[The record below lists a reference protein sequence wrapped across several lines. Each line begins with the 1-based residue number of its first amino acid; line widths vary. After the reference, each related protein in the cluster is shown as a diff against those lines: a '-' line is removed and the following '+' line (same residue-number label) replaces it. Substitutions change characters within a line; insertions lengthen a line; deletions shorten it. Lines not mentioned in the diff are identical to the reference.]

1 MIKKVPGIFSTAIGI
16 DLGTANV
23 LVYVRDRGVIM
34 NEPSVVAID
43 SKTRRPIAVGSD
55 AKKMLGLTPV
65 GIEAMRPMQRGVIAD
80 FEVSEHML
88 RYFIGKAG
96 RHSFLTHLT
105 VVIAVPYGITPV
117 EERAVKDSAY
127 RAGAQQVQTIFE
139 PIASALGAGLPV
151 GEPEGSMIVDIGGGT
166 SEIAILS
173 LGGIVAAKS
182 IRVGGDEFDKT
193 IINYVK
199 DAYGLAIQSRTAEQ
213 IKIQIGSAYPLDQEL
228 SLEIKGRDSIS
239 GLPRA
244 QTVNSTEIREALKH
258 NFNDIIEGISKTLEI
273 CPPEVAADL
282 VDRGVA
288 LAGGGALVRGLD
300 RLLSEKTGLP
310 FFVAEDPLRCVV
322 NGTGKIIEN
331 SNWNTFRR
339 RH

>member
-1 MIKKVPGIFSTAIGI
+1 MFKSLPAFFSTAIGI

-23 LVYVRDRGVIM
+23 LVYVKGRGVIM

-43 SKTRRPIAVGSD
+43 SKTRRPIAIGSD
-55 AKKMLGLTPV
+55 AKRMLGLTPV
-65 GIEAMRPMQRGVIAD
+65 GIEATRPMQKGVIAD

-88 RYFIGKAG
+88 RYFIKRAG
-96 RHSFLTHLT
+96 QHSFLTNLT

-127 RAGAQQVQTIFE
+127 RAGANTVQTISE

-151 GEPEGSMIVDIGGGT
+151 GESEASMIVDIGGGT

-173 LGGIVAAKS
+173 LGGIVSARS
-182 IRVGGDEFDKT
+182 IRVGGDEFDKS

-199 DAYGLAIQSRTAEQ
+199 SAYGLLIEARTAEQ
-213 IKIQIGSAYPLDQEL
+213 IKIQIGSAFPLEQEL
-228 SLEIKGRDSIS
+228 SMEIKGRDGVS

-244 QTVNSTEIREALKH
+244 QTVNSTEIRDALKH
-258 NFNDIIEGISKTLEI
+258 NFNDIIEGIQKTLES
-273 CPPEVAADL
+273 CPPEAAGQL
-282 VDRGVA
+282 LDRGA
-288 LAGGGALVRGLD
+288 AIAGGGALIRGLD
-300 RLLSEKTGLP
+300 RLLSEKTGMP

-322 NGTGKIIEN
+322 NGTGVIIDN
-331 SNWNTFRR
+331 ATWNTFRR
-339 RH
+339 

>member
-1 MIKKVPGIFSTAIGI
+1 MIKKIPGIFSTAIGI
-16 DLGTANV
+16 DLGTANI
-23 LVYVRDRGVIM
+23 LVYVKGRGIIM

-43 SKTRRPIAVGSD
+43 SKTRRPIAIGSD

-65 GIEAMRPMQRGVIAD
+65 GIEATRPMQKGVIAD

-88 RYFIGKAG
+88 RYFIKKAG
-96 RHSFLTHLT
+96 QHSFLTHLT

-127 RAGAQQVQTIFE
+127 RAGAQHVQTVPE

-151 GEPEGSMIVDIGGGT
+151 GESEASMIVDIGGGT

-182 IRVGGDEFDKT
+182 IRVGGDEFDKS

-199 DAYGLAIQSRTAEQ
+199 SAYGLVIESRTAEQ
-213 IKIQIGSAYPLDQEL
+213 IKIQIGSAYPLEQEL

-244 QTVNSTEIREALKH
+244 QSINSTEIREALKH
-258 NFNDIIEGISKTLEI
+258 NFDDIIEGISKTLEV
-273 CPPEVAADL
+273 CPPEAAGQL
-282 VDRGVA
+282 LDRGAA
-288 LAGGGALVRGLD
+288 LAGGGALIRGLD
-300 RLLSEKTGLP
+300 RLLSDKTGMP
-310 FFVAEDPLRCVV
+310 FFIAEDPLRCVA
-322 NGTGKIIEN
+322 NGTGVIIEN
-331 SNWNTFRR
+331 ANWNTFRR
-339 RH
+339 

>member
-1 MIKKVPGIFSTAIGI
+1 MIKKIPGIFSTAIGI
-16 DLGTANV
+16 DLGTANI
-23 LVYVRDRGVIM
+23 LVYVKGRGIIM
-34 NEPSVVAID
+34 NEPSVVSID
-43 SKTRRPIAVGSD
+43 SKTRRPIAIGLD

-65 GIEAMRPMQRGVIAD
+65 GIEAMRPMQKGVIAD

-88 RYFIGKAG
+88 RYFIKKAG
-96 RHSFLTHLT
+96 QHSFLTHLT

-127 RAGAQQVQTIFE
+127 RAGAQHVQTVPE

-151 GEPEGSMIVDIGGGT
+151 GESEASMIVDIGGGT

-182 IRVGGDEFDKT
+182 IRVGGDEFDKS

-199 DAYGLAIQSRTAEQ
+199 GAYGLVIESRTAEQ

-244 QTVNSTEIREALKH
+244 QTINSTEIRDALKH
-258 NFNDIIEGISKTLEI
+258 NFDDIIEGISKTLEV
-273 CPPEVAADL
+273 CPPEAAGQL
-282 VDRGVA
+282 LDRGAA
-288 LAGGGALVRGLD
+288 LAGGGALIRGLD
-300 RLLSEKTGLP
+300 RLLSDKTGMP
-310 FFVAEDPLRCVV
+310 FFIAEDPLRCVA
-322 NGTGKIIEN
+322 NGTGVIIEN
-331 SNWNTFRR
+331 ANWNTFRR
-339 RH
+339 

>member
-1 MIKKVPGIFSTAIGI
+1 MIKKIPGIFSTAVGI

-23 LVYVRDRGVIM
+23 LVYVKGRGVIM
-34 NEPSVVAID
+34 NEPSVVAVD
-43 SKTRRPIAVGSD
+43 AKTRRPLAIGSD
-55 AKKMLGLTPV
+55 AKKMLGVTPV
-65 GIEAMRPMQRGVIAD
+65 GIEATRPMQKGVIAD

-88 RYFIGKAG
+88 RYFIRKAG
-96 RHSFLTHLT
+96 QHSFLTHLT

-127 RAGAQQVQTIFE
+127 RAGAQHVQTVPE

-151 GEPEGSMIVDIGGGT
+151 GESEASMIVDIGGGT

-173 LGGIVAAKS
+173 LGGIISARS

-199 DAYGLAIQSRTAEQ
+199 SAYGLVIESRTAEQ
-213 IKIQIGSAYPLDQEL
+213 IKIQIGSAYPLEQEL
-228 SLEIKGRDSIS
+228 SLEIRGRDSMS

-244 QTVNSTEIREALKH
+244 QTINSTEIREALKH
-258 NFNDIIEGISKTLEI
+258 NFDEIIEGISKTLEV
-273 CPPEVAADL
+273 CPAEAAGQL
-282 VDRGVA
+282 LDRGAA
-288 LAGGGALVRGLD
+288 LSGGGAMIRGLD
-300 RLLSEKTGLP
+300 RLLSERMGIP

-322 NGTGKIIEN
+322 NGTGVIIEN
-331 SNWNTFRR
+331 SNWSSYHR
-339 RH
+339 

>member
-1 MIKKVPGIFSTAIGI
+1 MIKKIPGIFSTAIGI
-16 DLGTANV
+16 DLGTANI
-23 LVYVRDRGVIM
+23 LVYVKGRGVIM

-43 SKTRRPIAVGSD
+43 SKTRRPIAIGAD
-55 AKKMLGLTPV
+55 AKKMLGLTPI
-65 GIEAMRPMQRGVIAD
+65 GIEATRPMQKGVIAD

-88 RYFIGKAG
+88 RYFIKKAG
-96 RHSFLTHLT
+96 QHSFLTHLT

-127 RAGAQQVQTIFE
+127 RAGAQHVQTVPE

-151 GEPEGSMIVDIGGGT
+151 GESEASMIVDIGGGT

-199 DAYGLAIQSRTAEQ
+199 GAYGLVIESRTAEQ
-213 IKIQIGSAYPLDQEL
+213 IKIQIGSAYPLEQEL
-228 SLEIKGRDSIS
+228 SMEIKGRDSIS

-244 QTVNSTEIREALKH
+244 QTVNSQEIREALKH
-258 NFNDIIEGISKTLEI
+258 NFDDVIEGISKTLEV
-273 CPPEVAADL
+273 CPPEAAGQL
-282 VDRGVA
+282 LDRGAA
-288 LAGGGALVRGLD
+288 LAGGGALIRKLD
-300 RLLSEKTGLP
+300 RLLSEKTGMP

-322 NGTGKIIEN
+322 NGTGTIIEN
-331 SNWNTFRR
+331 ANWNTFRR
-339 RH
+339 

>member
-1 MIKKVPGIFSTAIGI
+1 MIKKIPGIFSTAIGI
-16 DLGTANV
+16 DLGTANI
-23 LVYVRDRGVIM
+23 LVYVKGRGIIM
-34 NEPSVVAID
+34 NEPSVVSID
-43 SKTRRPIAVGSD
+43 SKTRRPIAIGLD

-65 GIEAMRPMQRGVIAD
+65 GIEAMRPMQKGVIAD

-88 RYFIGKAG
+88 RYFIKKAG
-96 RHSFLTHLT
+96 QHSFLTHLT

-127 RAGAQQVQTIFE
+127 RAGAQHVQTVPE

-151 GEPEGSMIVDIGGGT
+151 GESEASMIVDIGGGT

-182 IRVGGDEFDKT
+182 IRVGGDEFDKS

-199 DAYGLAIQSRTAEQ
+199 SAYGLVIESRTAEQ

-244 QTVNSTEIREALKH
+244 QTINSTEIREALKH
-258 NFNDIIEGISKTLEI
+258 NFDDIIEGISKTLEI
-273 CPPEVAADL
+273 CPPEAAGQL
-282 VDRGVA
+282 LDRGAA
-288 LAGGGALVRGLD
+288 LAGGGALIRGLD
-300 RLLSEKTGLP
+300 RLLSDKTGMP
-310 FFVAEDPLRCVV
+310 FFIAEDPLRCVA
-322 NGTGKIIEN
+322 NGTGVIIEN
-331 SNWNTFRR
+331 ANWNTFRR
-339 RH
+339 